1 MKIKVCGMKY
11 PDNIKELNK
20 LSIDFVGMIFYKKS
34 PRYVADLNPVDIC
47 NLFRGEKERVGVFVN
62 ADMDYIIQSTNK
74 YELDLIQLHGDES
87 PDFCR
92 ELNKSIPVIKA
103 FSISGVVDIEQTKQ
117 YEGAANYFLFDTKT
131 FQYGGSGKKFDW
143 SILNEYKGN
152 TPFIL
157 SGGISVDDV
166 EAIKNI
172 KHSLFFGIDLNSR
185 FEIEPGLKDIELL
198 KQFIIQLKNE

>member
-1 MKIKVCGMKY
+1 MKIKVCGMKH
-11 PDNIKELNK
+11 PGNMQELNK
-20 LSIDFVGMIFYKKS
+20 LPVDFMGMIFYKKS

-62 ADMDYIIQSTNK
+62 ADMDYIIQMADK
-74 YELDLIQLHGDES
+74 YSLDLIQLHGNES

-157 SGGISVDDV
+157 SGGISVDDA

-185 FEIEPGLKDIELL
+185 FEIEPGLKDVELL